1 MIGVNPLCM
10 VGLFRGDGMHESVSS
25 RQAACQRIATDR
37 ALHAVK
43 CMPRRPTANRPLEYH
58 RVFGSNTPAQFMRIP
73 HLAFALAALIA
84 TGAASAQAPLKL
96 IVGFPPGATSDT
108 MTRAIAEGM
117 RPNFDRAIVVENRP
131 GGGGLAAAKL
141 VKAAPP
147 DGNTLLM
154 TPFGTMV
161 QPHSVKA
168 ADFNPLTDFTPITQ
182 ISTFDIAFAVG
193 PGVPAQTLKD
203 YVALVKAD
211 PKRGD
216 FASAAAGSLPH
227 FFALMFAR
235 AAGIEMTHIP
245 YKGTA
250 PAITA
255 VIGGEVSLLSTT
267 SADIASQVKSGRVRA
282 LAVSSARRSPVLPDV
297 PTLRESGYAIEGSA
311 WYAFV
316 APPGMPADMVK
327 KLNAAFVAA
336 IRSPATAERMHAM
349 GVEPTGTTPEALAAI
364 LKADYERWG
373 VVIKA
378 SGFRAD
384 D

>member
-1 MIGVNPLCM
+1 MKSIRRWLL
-10 VGLFRGDGMHESVSS
+10 LFVTVV
-25 RQAACQRIATDR
+25 AA
-37 ALHAVK
+37 
-43 CMPRRPTANRPLEYH
+43 PTL
-58 RVFGSNTPAQFMRIP
+58 AQM
-73 HLAFALAALIA
+73 
-84 TGAASAQAPLKL
+84 PLKL

-108 MTRAIAEGM
+108 LTRAIAEGM
-117 RPNFDRAIVVENRP
+117 RGQVDRPVIVESRP

-141 VKAAPP
+141 VRAAPP

-154 TPFGTMV
+154 TPLGTML

-168 ADFNPLTDFTPITQ
+168 ADFNPLIDFVAITQ
-182 ISTFDIAFAVG
+182 ISTFDIAFAVA
-193 PGVPAQTLKD
+193 PELPVRSLQD
-203 YVALVKAD
+203 YVALVKKE

-227 FFALMFAR
+227 FFTLMFAR
-235 AAGIEMTHIP
+235 SANIEMLHIP

-255 VIGGEVSLLSTT
+255 AIAGEVSLLSTT
-267 SADIASQVKSGRVRA
+267 SADIANQVRAGKLRA
-282 LAVSSARRSPVLPDV
+282 LAVSSARRSPVLPEV
-297 PTLRESGYAIEGSA
+297 PTLREQGYNIEGSA

-316 APPGMPADMVK
+316 APPGMSAEIVR
-327 KLNAAFVAA
+327 KLNAAIVAA
-336 IRSPATAERMHAM
+336 IKSPVTAERMRAM

-373 VVIKA
+373 AVIKA
-378 SGFRAD
+378 SGFKAD

>member
-1 MIGVNPLCM
+1 MNINRFLS
-10 VGLFRGDGMHESVSS
+10 GLVIAGASAS
-25 RQAACQRIATDR
+25 AC
-37 ALHAVK
+37 
-43 CMPRRPTANRPLEYH
+43 
-58 RVFGSNTPAQFMRIP
+58 
-73 HLAFALAALIA
+73 
-84 TGAASAQAPLKL
+84 AQAPLRL
-96 IVGFPPGATSDT
+96 VVGFPPGATSDT
-108 MTRAIAEGM
+108 MTRVIAEGM
-117 RPNFDRAIVVENRP
+117 RSGFDRPIVVENRP

-141 VKAAPP
+141 VRAAPP
-147 DGNTLLM
+147 DGNTLMM
-154 TPFGTMV
+154 TPFGTLV

-168 ADFNPLTDFTPITQ
+168 ADFNSVTDFTPVTQ

-193 PGVPAQTLKD
+193 PTVPARTLQA

-211 PKRGD
+211 TKRGD

-227 FFALMFAR
+227 FFALMFAK

-255 VIGGEVSLLSTT
+255 TIAGEVGLLSTT
-267 SADIASQVKSGRVRA
+267 AADIASQVKAGKLHA
-282 LAVSSARRSPVLPDV
+282 LAVSSGKRSAVLPEV
-297 PTLRESGYAIEGSA
+297 PTLREAGYAIEGSA

-316 APPGMPADMVK
+316 GPAGMPADVVK
-327 KLNAAFVAA
+327 RLNGAIVAA
-336 IRSPATAERMHAM
+336 IKSPAIAERMRAM

-373 VVIKA
+373 AVIKA